1 MSILPDAAHDQGQMS
16 MLDGENHPIDA
27 VSPSKTLP
35 TSIDGTRAEPGVK
48 TFDFEVRAPYQ
59 AKPLYTADQHVEGVG
74 FIESYTSCYQSR
86 SALTRTPPS
95 IAALLRGTPTFRPRA
110 FQRSQSVDAIEESPD
125 QGIKLKRWNR
135 HRVSLS
141 PELQAV
147 LQNKRPWLFPP
158 NPNSDLTELPSNLTE
173 LPSTVIRPTGP
184 SPQCSADWSA
194 QPRQRLRV
202 PRRVPDS
209 DVLIGNM
216 MVTRNRMIITKTHC
230 LYPEIS
236 TLVPF
241 PSCLIGFRLV
251 VHPLD
256 PKSRVK
262 HLRLHLHLRGNDKN
276 QSATPPIIRAI
287 YPRDTK
293 LHETGDRT
301 SVRKT
306 QEDSIG
312 VQLGVDHSGTAT
324 LDKTQ
329 SVAFDSYTVPHAST
343 SGVYTNVLSLT
354 MDEDSSSKPGIDR
367 SLCFAA
373 LLKLE
378 NSEDKSFGATM
389 TIVPKS
395 RREPPDKRRTG
406 QMTWDLTYDGM
417 TELGRLELDSEKNEA
432 TENGQKW

>member
-59 AKPLYTADQHVEGVG
+59 AKPRKFAQHIGHSTRCFRLYWFHPGPQNEVYTADQHVEGVG
-74 FIESYTSCYQSR
+74 FIEPYTSCYQSR

-216 MVTRNRMIITKTHC
+216 MVTRNR
-230 LYPEIS
+230 LE
-236 TLVPF
+236 F
-241 PSCLIGFRLV
+241 
-251 VHPLD
+251 
-256 PKSRVK
+256 
-262 HLRLHLHLRGNDKN
+262 N
-276 QSATPPIIRAI
+276 
-287 YPRDTK
+287 K
-293 LHETGDRT
+293 LGD
-301 SVRKT
+301 S
-306 QEDSIG
+306 
-312 VQLGVDHSGTAT
+312 
-324 LDKTQ
+324 
-329 SVAFDSYTVPHAST
+329 
-343 SGVYTNVLSLT
+343 
-354 MDEDSSSKPGIDR
+354 
-367 SLCFAA
+367 
-373 LLKLE
+373 
-378 NSEDKSFGATM
+378 
-389 TIVPKS
+389 
-395 RREPPDKRRTG
+395 
-406 QMTWDLTYDGM
+406 
-417 TELGRLELDSEKNEA
+417 
-432 TENGQKW
+432 